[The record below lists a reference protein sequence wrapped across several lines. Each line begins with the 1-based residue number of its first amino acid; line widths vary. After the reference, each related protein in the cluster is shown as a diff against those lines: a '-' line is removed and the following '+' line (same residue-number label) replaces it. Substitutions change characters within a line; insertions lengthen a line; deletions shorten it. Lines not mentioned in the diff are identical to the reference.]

1 MAKVSKYNIQDFTNI
16 TFNGFDITLPESTL
30 AIISELSLHVGSP
43 TYIRTPIF
51 AKRDNIYK
59 GTLSASGSASV
70 SSYES
75 ASGSGSGSSG
85 YQQELFKKRKGRRGG
100 AVEIIN
106 DEDWETIRTFQ
117 TTKIEQKVGID
128 AQIDL
133 IRSSLNKMSDNNYND
148 QCNNIFSILDSILNE
163 SSSQDEMLRVGNAIF
178 EIASNNRFY
187 SKLYAD
193 LFSKLIEK
201 YEIMR
206 TIFEKNLSTFLEL
219 FNCIESGNPDEDYN
233 LFCKINKDNERRKS
247 LSAFFV
253 NLMSNKIIGEEQILD
268 LIKQL
273 IKQVYEFVRLDN
285 KKNEVDEIVENLSIL
300 YNKKLVEECEDRIYD
315 NKLIELIQMF
325 ASCKPKAFPS
335 LTSKTIFKFMDIL
348 EI

>member
-30 AIISELSLHVGSP
+30 SIISELSLQVGSP

-51 AKRDNIYK
+51 AKKDNICK
-59 GTLSASGSASV
+59 
-70 SSYES
+70 
-75 ASGSGSGSSG
+75 ASGSGSDPILGSSNSG

-100 AVEIIN
+100 AIEIVN

-117 TTKIEQKVGID
+117 ATKIEQKVGVD

-133 IRSSLNKMSDNNYND
+133 IRSALNKMSDSNFIEKY
-148 QCNNIFSILDSILNE
+148 NNIFEILDSILNE
-163 SSSQDEMLRVGNAIF
+163 SSSQENMLRVGNEIF

-201 YEIMR
+201 YDIMR

-219 FNCIESGNPDEDYN
+219 FNCIESGEPDKDYN

-253 NLMSNKIIGEEQILD
+253 NLTSNKIISEEKIID
-268 LIKQL
+268 LTKQL
-273 IKQVYEFVRLDN
+273 LKQVYDFVRLDN
-285 KKNEVDEIVENLSIL
+285 KKNEVDEIVENLCIL
-300 YNKKLVEECEDRIYD
+300 YNKQLVEDCEDKIYD
-315 NKLIELIQMF
+315 LKLIEIIQKF

-335 LTSKTIFKFMDIL
+335 LTSKSIFKFMDIL